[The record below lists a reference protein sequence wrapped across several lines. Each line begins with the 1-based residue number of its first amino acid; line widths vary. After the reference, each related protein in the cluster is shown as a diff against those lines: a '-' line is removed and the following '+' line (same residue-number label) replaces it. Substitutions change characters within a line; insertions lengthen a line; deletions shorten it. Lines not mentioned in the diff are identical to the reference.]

1 MSQPH
6 FRRGRKVKNMKM
18 KFNFI
23 FNTAIAQAAIPAL
36 VFLWMLGPL
45 SALAQNPP
53 AAIQDNSFL
62 IEEAYN
68 QEKGVIQ
75 HINTFSY
82 LANSHDWS
90 YTFTQEWPV
99 GGQLHQFSYTL
110 AVARPGAFAASGPG
124 MGDLLLNYR
133 YQWVGS
139 GDTRV
144 AFAHRLSLIVPSGNS
159 SLGKGYGGAG
169 VQSNLPLSVVLNRK
183 WVTHWNAGTTFVPQA
198 RNGNGDR
205 ASCWNYSAGQSVIW
219 LAKPRFNVMLETYLV
234 RAQSVSAPGKTYWS
248 NSLFL
253 NPGVRWAYNFS
264 SGLQIVPGLAIPA
277 GVGPSLGEKGVFVYL
292 SFEHPLRRMAE

>member
-1 MSQPH
+1 MSQPP
-6 FRRGRKVKNMKM
+6 FPLGRRVKNMKM

-23 FNTAIAQAAIPAL
+23 FKTAIFQNIFPAL
-36 VFLWMLGPL
+36 FFLCSLGPL
-45 SALAQNPP
+45 PAWAETQP

-62 IEEAYN
+62 VEEAYN

-75 HINTFSY
+75 HINTLSY
-82 LANSHDWS
+82 LADSHDWS

-99 GGQLHQFSYTL
+99 GGQRHQFSYSLT
-110 AVARPGAFAASGPG
+110 VARPGAFAAHGAG
-124 MGDLLLNYR
+124 IGDSLLNYR

-144 AFAHRLSLIVPSGNS
+144 AFAPRLSLIVPSGNYRV
-159 SLGKGYGGAG
+159 GHGYGGAG

-183 WVTHWNAGTTFVPQA
+183 WVTHWNAGTTFVPHA
-198 RNGNGDR
+198 RSGNGDR

-219 LAKPRFNVMLETYLV
+219 LAKPRLNVMLETFMV
-234 RAQSVSAPGKTYWS
+234 RAQSVSAPGKTNWS
-248 NSLFL
+248 SSLFL

-264 SGLQIVPGLAIPA
+264 SGLQIVPGLGIPV
-277 GVGPSLGEKGVFVYL
+277 GVGPSQGEKGIFVYL
-292 SFEHPLRRMAE
+292 SFEHPLRRIAE

>member
-1 MSQPH
+1 MSQTASRP
-6 FRRGRKVKNMKM
+6 GGKVTNMKT

-23 FNTAIAQAAIPAL
+23 FKTAIAQSAIPAL
-36 VFLWMLGPL
+36 FFLWMVGPL
-45 SALAQNPP
+45 PALDQEQAP
-53 AAIQDNSFL
+53 AIQDNSFL
-62 IEEAYN
+62 VEEAYN

-82 LANSHDWS
+82 LANSRDWS

-99 GGQLHQFSYTL
+99 GGQRHQLSYTL
-110 AVARPGAFAASGPG
+110 AVARPGAYAASGPG

-133 YQWVGS
+133 YQLVGS

-144 AFAHRLSLIVPSGNS
+144 AFAPRLSLIVPSGNS

-169 VQSNLPLSVVLNRK
+169 VQSNLPLSVVLSRK
-183 WVTHWNAGTTFVPQA
+183 WVTHWNVGTTFVPQA
-198 RNGNGDR
+198 RNTDGER
-205 ASCWNYSAGQSVIW
+205 AGCWNYSTGQSVIW
-219 LAKPRFNVMLETYLV
+219 LAKPRFNVMLETYMV
-234 RAQSVSAPGKTYWS
+234 RAQSVSAPGKTNWS
-248 NSLFL
+248 NSLVL

-264 SGLQIVPGLAIPA
+264 NGLQIVPGIAIPA

-292 SFEHPLRRMAE
+292 SFEHPLHRLAE